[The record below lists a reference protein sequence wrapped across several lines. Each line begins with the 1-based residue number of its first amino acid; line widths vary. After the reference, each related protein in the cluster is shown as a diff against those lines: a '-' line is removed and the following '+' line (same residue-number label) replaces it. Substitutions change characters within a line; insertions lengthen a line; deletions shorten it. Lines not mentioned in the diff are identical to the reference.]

1 MVYFDPK
8 RMRVAVRQ
16 MVRRVKPNAFPT
28 FSFGHPRR
36 AVSNAVGRHPG
47 WHPVPPDAVHERV
60 RQFFD
65 LLVAQAHT
73 PPQPGDAGFGFLES
87 PKLNPHL
94 HVVAALDEAQFD
106 WLDIR
111 GKAAWGKLSGNGQL
125 HIEEARDPARVLWYS
140 MKRFTNQA
148 AFENMFIY

>member
-8 RMRVAVRQ
+8 EMRAAVRQ
-16 MVRRVKPNAFPT
+16 MVRRVKPNGYFT

-47 WHPVPPDAVHERV
+47 WHPIPPDAVHARV
-60 RQFFD
+60 REFFD
-65 LLVAQAHT
+65 HLVAQVDTT
-73 PPQPGDAGFGFLES
+73 PPKGDAAFGFLES

-94 HVVAALDEAQFD
+94 HVVARLDQAQLD

-111 GKAAWGKLSGNGQL
+111 GKPVWRKLSGNGQL
-125 HIEEARDPARVLWYS
+125 DIEEARDPVKVLSYC
-140 MKRFTNQA
+140 MKRFTCQA

>member
-8 RMRVAVRQ
+8 QMRAAVRE
-16 MVRRVKPNAFPT
+16 MVRRVKPNGFLT
-28 FSFGHPRR
+28 FGFGHPHR

-47 WHPVPPDAVHERV
+47 WHPVPPNAVHERV

-65 LLVAQAHT
+65 QLVAQADT
-73 PPQPGDAGFGFLES
+73 PLPPGNAAFGFLES

-125 HIEEARDPARVLWYS
+125 DIQVARDPAKVLSYC
-140 MKRFTNQA
+140 MKRFTAQA